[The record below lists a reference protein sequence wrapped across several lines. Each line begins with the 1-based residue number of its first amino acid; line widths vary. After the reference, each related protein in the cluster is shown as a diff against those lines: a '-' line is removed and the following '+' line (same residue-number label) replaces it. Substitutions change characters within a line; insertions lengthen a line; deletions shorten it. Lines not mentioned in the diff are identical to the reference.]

1 MPVRWDLLKSTR
13 FRLRRRVSMGLTRSI
28 RKKVKFDREAVLEPL
43 PGNLEIK
50 SASLHYRKR
59 VVKPR

>member
-1 MPVRWDLLKSTR
+1 M
-13 FRLRRRVSMGLTRSI
+13 SMGLTRSI